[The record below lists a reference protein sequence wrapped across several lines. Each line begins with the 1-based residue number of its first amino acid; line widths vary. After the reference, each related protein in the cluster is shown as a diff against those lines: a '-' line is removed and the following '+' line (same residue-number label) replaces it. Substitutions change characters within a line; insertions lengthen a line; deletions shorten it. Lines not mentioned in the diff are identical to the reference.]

1 MQVQQR
7 EHLGHLRAL
16 AAPWRQDRAGEPHL
30 RAGDRVSPPVVDAR
44 GGYRDLTRPGDEHPL
59 PGMAVTP
66 DQAVTVFVHLAGV
79 GGDVGRDL
87 FFQRD
92 RKHPSRAFAHQLI
105 EVPDELGAALGTYY
119 TQHRGVPSSPAVAR
133 RRTPAC
139 WSSRKVR
146 RALIQQAD
154 PQLQVIPPFR

>member
-1 MQVQQR
+1 
-7 EHLGHLRAL
+7 
-16 AAPWRQDRAGEPHL
+16 
-30 RAGDRVSPPVVDAR
+30 
-44 GGYRDLTRPGDEHPL
+44 
-59 PGMAVTP
+59 MAVTP

-154 PQLQVIPPFR
+154 PQLQVIPQACCADCLTACRSRTTVGTTFVSPTAGRKPPCEMDRVPLCPVVVDQRPERRL